1 MIFFLPGSSI
11 LSPEVEI
18 KKHVV
23 CEVQKVGTWNFM
35 HPQSRTQFLAEVVAV
50 AGEEIIGSA
59 CPLITKLINYLVY
72 PCSGHPG
79 SAKNHSLPVR
89 VHGIGLWCTAE
100 NSSSKIAESI

>member
-1 MIFFLPGSSI
+1 M
-11 LSPEVEI
+11 
-18 KKHVV
+18 

-35 HPQSRTQFLAEVVAV
+35 HPESRTQLLAEVVAV

-59 CPLITKLINYLVY
+59 CPLITKLKYYLVY

-79 SAKNHSLPVR
+79 SAKNYSLPVR

-100 NSSSKIAESI
+100 NSGSKIAESI